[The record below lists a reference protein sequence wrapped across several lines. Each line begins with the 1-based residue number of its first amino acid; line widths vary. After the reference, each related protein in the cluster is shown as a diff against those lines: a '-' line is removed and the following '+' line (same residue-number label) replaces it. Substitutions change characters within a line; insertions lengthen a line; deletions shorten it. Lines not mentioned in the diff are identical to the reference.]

1 MFDYASKLINSEID
15 EAIPKMV
22 EMHFAKY
29 CYFNSLQN
37 YCYVCLDKLYKI
49 LRLSEMFCEKYD
61 IIVESQNITFF

>member
-29 CYFNSLQN
+29 CYFKFTP
-37 YCYVCLDKLYKI
+37 KLL
-49 LRLSEMFCEKYD
+49 LRMFGQ
-61 IIVESQNITFF
+61 IV